1 MNFNFSLNETFT
13 GAGVVEGNNGMGM
26 GSAAGGYT
34 VVKVTS
40 DLLPVGY
47 NGHLKSMQEIQ
58 NRVSSMLDGMGQAS
72 ARAQDLR
79 QPITSGAKL
88 RMQDEH
94 TVYFLLDRV
103 ENQGRGTV
111 IGLLK
116 VGKKNLFLLD
126 GGGAQKQVYPMCIL
140 DFYVHESRQRLGCGR
155 VLFEAMLADQKVVHP
170 RFLAIDRPSPKLLG
184 FFRKHYNLTKIV
196 HQVNHYVIFEGFFT
210 DRPFD
215 ASPGPKRAR
224 IYMGKL
230 QYV

>member
-13 GAGVVEGNNGMGM
+13 GAGVVEGGGVMG
-26 GSAAGGYT
+26 GSGYT

-47 NGHLKSMQEIQ
+47 NGHVKSMQEIQ

-111 IGLLK
+111 
-116 VGKKNLFLLD
+116 
-126 GGGAQKQVYPMCIL
+126 
-140 DFYVHESRQRLGCGR
+140 
-155 VLFEAMLADQKVVHP
+155 
-170 RFLAIDRPSPKLLG
+170 
-184 FFRKHYNLTKIV
+184 
-196 HQVNHYVIFEGFFT
+196 
-210 DRPFD
+210 
-215 ASPGPKRAR
+215 
-224 IYMGKL
+224 
-230 QYV
+230 

>member
-1 MNFNFSLNETFT
+1 MNFNFSLNETFPN
-13 GAGVVEGNNGMGM
+13 AGLMEGSGN
-26 GSAAGGYT
+26 SYT
-34 VVKVTS
+34 VVKMGS
-40 DLLPVGY
+40 DLLPIGY
-47 NGHLKSMQEIQ
+47 NGGSSHIRSMQEIQ
-58 NRVSSMLDGMGQAS
+58 TRVSTILDVMGQAS
-72 ARAQDLR
+72 ACAQDLR

-116 VGKKNLFLLD
+116 VGKKSLFLLD
-126 GGGAQKQVYPMCIL
+126 VDQAQKQVYPMCIL

-155 VLFEAMLADQKVVHP
+155 TLFEAMLADQKVAHP

-184 FFRKHYNLTKIV
+184 FLRKHYNLTKII
-196 HQVNHYVIFEGFFT
+196 HQVNNYVIFHGFFT